1 MRLRIGAFI
10 CVFILAGAVTLAAQ
24 GKVCSLLTT
33 AEVTA
38 ALGSARAGIEGEM
51 PVPGAP
57 AGATMKTC
65 SWPLAARGGGMYLSV
80 TRMDPRVSFDS
91 LVAMSFQ
98 TYDQLK
104 AKGWTEDKKNFGGV
118 KCLSVKPPA
127 GDASAPLTTACMAQV
142 KGMFLGATTMTKT
155 PVPMDTVNTLMAS
168 AAGRLP

>member
-1 MRLRIGAFI
+1 MRLRIGAFL
-10 CVFILAGAVTLAAQ
+10 CVFTLAGAVNLAAQ

-57 AGATMKTC
+57 AEATMKMC
-65 SWPLAARGGGMYLSV
+65 SWPVGTGTGGMHLSV
-80 TRMDPRVSFDS
+80 ARMDPKVSFDS
-91 LVAMSFQ
+91 LVALSFQ

-104 AKGWTEDKKNFGGV
+104 ARGWSEDKKDFGGV
-118 KCLSVKPPA
+118 KCVSVKPPA
-127 GDASAPLTTACMAQV
+127 GDASAPLTTACMVQA
-142 KGMFLGATTMTKT
+142 KGMFLGATTMTNM
-155 PVPMDTVNTLMAS
+155 PVSMDKVNKLMAS